1 MIGKIE
7 RVPLRNIWKHEALD
21 FTRWLE
27 LNLDVLN
34 ESIGLSLSNAERE
47 RSAGGFNVDLVAEDD
62 MGNPV
67 IIENQLEKSNHDHL
81 GKIITYLTAIEAKTA
96 VWIVADPRPEHINA
110 VAWLNDSSSAN
121 FYLVKVEGVRIGS
134 SDPAPLL
141 TLIVGPGDESK
152 GVGETK
158 KQLAERF
165 AIRYKFWKA
174 LLEVA
179 KEKSRLHAAL
189 TPGQYSWLG
198 AGAGKSGI
206 SYNYITRQHDSQI
219 ELYIDRGE
227 DTEDENEKIFDE
239 LMKHK
244 EEIEADFGDSLN
256 WERLENRRACRIS
269 KKIDTGGYRDEDKYS
284 EIHNALVDAMCR
296 FERALKH
303 HLSAI
308 KI

>member
-1 MIGKIE
+1 LKWQKKKPTA
-7 RVPLRNIWKHEALD
+7 RCSD
-21 FTRWLE
+21 TR
-27 LNLDVLN
+27 
-34 ESIGLSLSNAERE
+34 
-47 RSAGGFNVDLVAEDD
+47 
-62 MGNPV
+62 
-67 IIENQLEKSNHDHL
+67 
-81 GKIITYLTAIEAKTA
+81 A
-96 VWIVADPRPEHINA
+96 V
-110 VAWLNDSSSAN
+110 
-121 FYLVKVEGVRIGS
+121 
-134 SDPAPLL
+134 
-141 TLIVGPGDESK
+141 
-152 GVGETK
+152 
-158 KQLAERF
+158 QLAR
-165 AIRYKFWKA
+165 R
-174 LLEVA
+174 
-179 KEKSRLHAAL
+179 R
-189 TPGQYSWLG
+189 
-198 AGAGKSGI
+198 AGKSGI